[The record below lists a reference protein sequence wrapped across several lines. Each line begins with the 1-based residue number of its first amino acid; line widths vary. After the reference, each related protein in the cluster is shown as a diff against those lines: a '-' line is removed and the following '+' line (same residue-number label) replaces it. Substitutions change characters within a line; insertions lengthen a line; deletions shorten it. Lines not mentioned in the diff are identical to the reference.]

1 MNIDKE
7 KCAAWS
13 EMIMALIK
21 MAKELNNDEAK
32 YIKANFAIS
41 YGKLELQELE
51 KDNKKSVYNLKEN

>member
-1 MNIDKE
+1 MNIDKG
-7 KCAAWS
+7 KCEAWS

-51 KDNKKSVYNLKEN
+51 KDNKK